1 MYLPEPGK
9 AKVCSVVA
17 LDPSGADIIEKK
29 DDREGG
35 AGFVSGTILVPE
47 PIAHLMRALPR
58 KETYN
63 GN

>member
-1 MYLPEPGK
+1 
-9 AKVCSVVA
+9 VA
-17 LDPSGADIIEKK
+17 LDPFGADIIEKK
-29 DDREGG
+29 DDREGGG

-63 GN
+63 GK